1 MTSSTPPKPP
11 AAPAPLALYL
21 AVGGLIVL
29 AAGLGVATLTGRVD
43 HMVAVRYFGVFMGL
57 LMVVSGNALPKLV
70 QPQAAGARAARV
82 SGWLLVLGGLAVVG
96 LWIWMPEAS
105 RILVT
110 SATALAI
117 FAAVLVVSVI
127 MTAGM
132 PRAQAPS
139 PEMRRAAL
147 HRSLLF
153 HILHGVM
160 WAFGFFLVAALGYGK
175 NIPWLVAVY
184 TASMAMVDV
193 CIRAPWRKCL

>member
-1 MTSSTPPKPP
+1 MTSSPRS
-11 AAPAPLALYL
+11 PAPLALFV
-21 AVGGLIVL
+21 AVGGLAIL

-43 HMVAVRYFGVFMGL
+43 HMAAVRYFGIFMGL
-57 LMVVSGNALPKLV
+57 LMLVSGNALPKLV

-82 SGWLLVLGGLAVVG
+82 AGWLLVLGGLAVVA
-96 LWIWMPEAS
+96 LWIWMPEAG

-110 SATALAI
+110 SATGLAI
-117 FAAVLVVSVI
+117 FALVLVVAVI

-132 PRAQAPS
+132 PRGRADS

-160 WAFGFFLVAALGYGK
+160 WAFAFFLAAALGYGK

-184 TASMAMVDV
+184 TASMALVDV